1 MKNKK
6 RKLKFTDYLL
16 AIGIILLSLL
26 CWYFFWQ
33 ANHQELPKEPAS
45 FNDLFLPAEVRI
57 AYEQELIVS
66 GNCLM
71 AVSAPNYE
79 YKIVYA
85 SIISKL
91 IECESQGDKWAIGKA
106 NEKGIL
112 QFKDSTFQHF
122 CIDRYG
128 LPNNIWSADI
138 QKECC
143 DRMIGEGYIKH
154 WSCYSK
160 I

>member
-1 MKNKK
+1 MKSKTK
-6 RKLKFTDYLL
+6 D
-16 AIGIILLSLL
+16 ILLFALI
-26 CWYFFWQ
+26 
-33 ANHQELPKEPAS
+33 
-45 FNDLFLPAEVRI
+45 LFLSAAFFIFAYKMITRNYSPEVRFNSQSSVYLPAVI
-57 AYEQELIVS
+57 RVVEENNVVLLG
-66 GNCLM
+66 GNTLM

-85 SIISKL
+85 SIVSKL
-91 IECESQGDKWAIGKA
+91 IECESQGDKWAMGKA

-122 CIDRYG
+122 CVERYG
-128 LPNNIWSADI
+128 LPDNIWSADI